1 MASDYA
7 LGQVVKEFRERLGL
21 SPRDLGLAAQIDES
35 WLVALEAGQLP
46 SPSSTIIELLAG
58 HLQTTTAEIYRPA
71 DLIDRLIG
79 GGITDAERD
88 FIRVFRS
95 LSPGDQRHVLKT
107 PEYKV
112 AAGSIDQEI
121 LWTYSRLPRPFQV
134 LFLNASAFD
143 G

>member
-1 MASDYA
+1 MVSDYA

-21 SPRDLGLAAQIDES
+21 SPRDLGLAAQIDEH

-46 SPSSTIIELLAG
+46 SPSSTIIELLAS

-79 GGITDAERD
+79 GGITDAERE

-95 LSPGDQRHVLKT
+95 LSPSDQRRVQKI
-107 PEYKV
+107 PGYKPV
-112 AAGSIDQEI
+112 DQPLDQEI

-134 LFLNASAFD
+134 LCLNVGAFD
-143 G
+143 R